1 MSLLGHALKMGSARC
16 RTGIGGRAAQMAAAF
31 SLMFLAF
38 SWSASQAQ
46 EEYTLGPEDVIS
58 VTVWESPEL
67 SRTVVVRADGT
78 ITLPPLG
85 DVPAAGRATSVLA
98 RDLEREFYDVLRRTL
113 QVTISVVQF
122 NSRKVYLAGQVTA
135 PGRYSFERI
144 PNLVD
149 LLGQAGGLGANA
161 DLSEIRVVR
170 REGDTQRTLTVD
182 LTRAVQSGDLSAV
195 PPLQPDDVVIVP
207 ASSGGLVAGGVGG
220 EPIYVMGWVGT
231 PGAVPAAGGINLMQA
246 LSLAG
251 GVAPNADLTKVEV
264 VANDPAGSYL
274 MRVDL
279 ESEIRSGSGGPILRP
294 GDAIRVVDKH
304 GFAQTALSAAQI
316 TLDASRDL
324 LNILAIRDILRNND

>member
-1 MSLLGHALKMGSARC
+1 MSLLEHALRIGSTGRRIGARE
-16 RTGIGGRAAQMAAAF
+16 RTAKLAVAF
-31 SLMFLAF
+31 SLALLAF
-38 SWSASQAQ
+38 SWSSSRAQ

-58 VTVWESPEL
+58 ITVWESPEL

-113 QVTISVVQF
+113 QVTVSVVQF

-161 DLSEIRVVR
+161 DLSDIRIVR
-170 REGDTQRTLTVD
+170 REGENQRTLTVD

-195 PPLQPDDVVIVP
+195 PPLQPNDVVIVP
-207 ASSGGLVAGGVGG
+207 ASSGGLTAGGVGG

-231 PGAVPAAGGINLMQA
+231 PGAIPAMGGINLMQA

-279 ESEIRSGSGGPILRP
+279 ESAIRSGSGGPILRP
-294 GDAIRVVDKH
+294 GDAIRVVDKD
-304 GFAQTALSAAQI
+304 GFGEVALGAAQVA
-316 TLDASRDL
+316 LGASRDI
-324 LNILAIRDILRNND
+324 LNILAIRDILRNN

>member
-1 MSLLGHALKMGSARC
+1 VSSIRHALKFDTTRSRP
-16 RTGIGGRAAQMAAAF
+16 RGIRHRMASVVLGCALVLIGAVV
-31 SLMFLAF
+31 AH
-38 SWSASQAQ
+38 AQ

-113 QVTISVVQF
+113 QVTVSVIQF

-182 LTRAVQSGDLSAV
+182 LTRAVQSGDLSSV

-207 ASSGGLVAGGVGG
+207 TSGGGIAAGGVAG
-220 EPIYVMGWVGT
+220 EPIYVMGLVGT
-231 PGAVPAAGGINLMQA
+231 PGAVPGGGGINLMQA

-251 GVAPNADLTKVEV
+251 GVAPDADLTKVEV

-274 MRVDL
+274 MRIDL

-304 GFAQTALSAAQI
+304 GFAQVALGAARL

-324 LNILAIRDILRNND
+324 LNILAIREVLRDN